1 MEAVIKIG
9 GSLAANPKTLKS
21 LCNKIGSFG
30 KNHDL
35 FIVPGGSKFA
45 DLARY
50 FDKKYNLTC
59 KTTHKIAILGM
70 DQFGFILKE
79 LIPNS
84 HSFHKLDDYKKILNS
99 NKIPLF
105 MPSQYMFRENP
116 LENSWSITS
125 DSIAAHLAE
134 NLKIT
139 NIIIITDVDGLF
151 TQDPKKIPEAT
162 LIKKISPNSLLQFNQ
177 ETCVDLFLA
186 KLLVISRIRCFIVNG
201 MYPKRIEAILR
212 NQQTTSTLIF

>member
-1 MEAVIKIG
+1 MKIG

-30 KNHDL
+30 KNHEL
-35 FIVPGGSKFA
+35 FIVPGGSRFA
-45 DLARY
+45 DVARY

-59 KTTHKIAILGM
+59 KTSHKMAILGM

-84 HSFHKLDDYKKILNS
+84 HSFRELDEYKKIINS
-99 NKIPLF
+99 NKIPVFL
-105 MPSQYMFRENP
+105 PSQYMFRENP

-151 TQDPKKIPEAT
+151 TKDPKKIPEAK

-177 ETCVDLFLA
+177 ETCVDMFLA
-186 KLLVISRIRCFIVNG
+186 KLLIISKIRCFIVNG